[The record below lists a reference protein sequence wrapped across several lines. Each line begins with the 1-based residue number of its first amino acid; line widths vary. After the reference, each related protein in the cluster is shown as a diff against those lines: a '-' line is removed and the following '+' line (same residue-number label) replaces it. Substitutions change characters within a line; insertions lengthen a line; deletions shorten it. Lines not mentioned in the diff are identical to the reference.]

1 MDKEGVC
8 VCVCVYTAIKEN
20 EITPS
25 AATQMELGTIIL
37 TKVSQTEKDRYII
50 SLICVIYKK

>member
-1 MDKEGVC
+1 MDKEG
-8 VCVCVYTAIKEN
+8 VCVCVYTAIKEK